1 MDQTSTTQ
9 SSQNITDGQLT
20 SVFEALKESVLIKKP
35 VLRDI
40 LEKHGHKSLVE
51 YANDYFDVNIGPGLV
66 ERQQEFFQTFHP
78 QVANL
83 LGTQIADSAVAQL
96 KKYYFVSTADHHGP
110 LCDPYFLSSN
120 LVTAISGLERH
131 DPVFQNVI
139 VLSCAN
145 VSLNNSSFPRG
156 LLFSSYHDEKVQTHR
171 LSFLPSNAHSSA
183 VYNFRA
189 YLSNEIEKVKATLK
203 EKLRAGHVKND
214 HAEKIHDLISKI
226 YHHEDVLCSQ
236 NYSEQV
242 TKTNFHLWKGY
253 FGDAHEQA
261 PNLIYLE
268 QETLVVQLL
277 LDHHVSQNTILNRIL
292 FEEKLEPLILRYFNN
307 ISGAFSLE
315 DKWGTYLFWGISKDK
330 NYRIPLW
337 KQGEFLVSP
346 DGEYKITMTPEAIQ
360 RALEQKEIVP
370 SMLTIFFVLSL
381 YYGLK
386 CLGGFSQVNY
396 LTFMK
401 EAYLKMMIELG
412 ETKEVELL
420 EPVQTKEFGEDL
432 TIAFLS
438 DPKGEITMA
447 AGLDLILYHNQ
458 NTFECMKKEA
468 KTITLMEAI
477 SPMMPSFYRVVYP
490 GPERNETLMSI
501 TSQDIIKLTGL
512 DKKIQPC
519 VTIE

>member
-1 MDQTSTTQ
+1 MDNSSTTPHPTPE
-9 SSQNITDGQLT
+9 SQLT
-20 SVFEALKESVLIKKP
+20 TVFEALKESVLIKKP

-40 LEKHGHKSLVE
+40 LEKHGNKSLVE
-51 YANDYFDVNIGPGLV
+51 YANDYFDVNIGPGLR
-66 ERQQEFFQTFHP
+66 ERQEEFFQTFHP
-78 QVANL
+78 QVSNL
-83 LGTQIADSAVAQL
+83 LGSDIADSAVQQL

-110 LCDPYFLSSN
+110 LCDPFFLSSN
-120 LVTAISGLERH
+120 LVTAISGLERS
-131 DPVFQNVI
+131 DPDFQNVI

-171 LSFLPSNAHSSA
+171 LSFLPSNSHSSA

-189 YLSNEIEKVKATLK
+189 YLSQEIDKVRTTLK
-203 EKLRAGHVKND
+203 EKLKAGHVKTH
-214 HAEKIHDLISKI
+214 HAEKIHDLLSKI
-226 YHHEDVLCSQ
+226 YHHENVLQSQ

-242 TKTNFHLWKGY
+242 TKTNFHLWRGY
-253 FGDAHEQA
+253 LGEDHQNP

-277 LDHHVSQNTILNRIL
+277 LDHHLDQSTILNRIF
-292 FEEKLEPLILRYFNN
+292 FEPTLEPLILKYFNN

-315 DKWGTYLFWGISKDK
+315 NKWGTYLFWGISKDK

-337 KQGEFLVSP
+337 KQGEFLVSA
-346 DGEYKITMTPEAIQ
+346 DGEYKIPLTPESIRQ
-360 RALEQKEIVP
+360 ALEKKEILP

-401 EAYLKMMIELG
+401 DAYIEMMKELG
-412 ETKEVELL
+412 EDKEVALV

-432 TIAFLS
+432 TVAFLA
-438 DPKGEITMA
+438 DPKGEVTMA
-447 AGLDLILYHNQ
+447 SGLDLILYHNKE
-458 NTFECMKKEA
+458 TFECMKSEA
-468 KTITLMEAI
+468 KIITLNEAI
-477 SPMMPSFYRVVYP
+477 GPMMPSFYRVVYP
-490 GPERNETLMSI
+490 GPERKDELMAI
-501 TSQDIIKLTGL
+501 TSQDIVKLTGL
-512 DKKIQPC
+512 DKKIKPC